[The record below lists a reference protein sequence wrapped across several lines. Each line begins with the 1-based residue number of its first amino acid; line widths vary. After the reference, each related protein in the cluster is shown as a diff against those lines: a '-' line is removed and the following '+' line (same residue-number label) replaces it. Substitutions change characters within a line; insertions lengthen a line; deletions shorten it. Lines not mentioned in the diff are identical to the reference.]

1 MSLGP
6 LYFRSS
12 CVEVSCRTKWLSS
25 KGYEFRHAVDGLA
38 GVSAYNEE
46 GPFEYATSMLSDF
59 ELTAFSV
66 SFSWTCPCPYLMV
79 STKSRVSVRKL
90 SLYRSLGVSAAAMI
104 RKFERER
111 QEGRRVRIL
120 ALTGMSSLE
129 DKRRAFA
136 AGVDG

>member
-1 MSLGP
+1 MFG
-6 LYFRSS
+6 
-12 CVEVSCRTKWLSS
+12 
-25 KGYEFRHAVDGLA
+25 
-38 GVSAYNEE
+38 
-46 GPFEYATSMLSDF
+46 
-59 ELTAFSV
+59 
-66 SFSWTCPCPYLMV
+66 
-79 STKSRVSVRKL
+79 KL

-104 RKFERER
+104 RKFKRER